1 MMRGKTWCF
10 KFQNWLRNMCINTYL
25 IENGLAKA
33 GHVIDDAILDSTSLH
48 YLKIFQ
54 KAEIIACR
62 KQRGIWK
69 YHKTLQA
76 NEVGIISI
84 VKKFVG
90 HFISRGKAAILSYF
104 KHKK

>member
-1 MMRGKTWCF
+1 M
-10 KFQNWLRNMCINTYL
+10 NICINKFL

-48 YLKIFQ
+48 YLKIFK
-54 KAEIIACR
+54 KAEIIAYK

-69 YHKTLQA
+69 YHHNTLQT

-84 VKKFVG
+84 VKKFASQI
-90 HFISRGKAAILSYF
+90 ISRGKTAILSYF
-104 KHKK
+104 KHKQ